1 MSKKKENPMI
11 ATPHSLGYD
20 DYDDESDIDDDI
32 SEDEYKMEKLNN
44 AKPNQPSLTQIL
56 MVCRLL
62 GKREF
67 ILSKNGTRKFYKK
80 VRQYQELSQ
89 HEKNDDVNYGSRMGK
104 CAEILCK
111 FAAIVEMVK
120 ISMEIL
126 K

>member
-1 MSKKKENPMI
+1 MI
-11 ATPHSLGYD
+11 IIRCCFHRSPHSLDYD
-20 DYDDESDIDDDI
+20 DSDDESDIDDDI

-44 AKPNQPSLTQIL
+44 AKPNQPSFTQIL
-56 MVCRLL
+56 MFCRLL

-89 HEKNDDVNYGSRMGK
+89 HEKNDDVNYGSRMRK

-111 FAAIVEMVK
+111 FAAIVEKVK